1 MIGVEEIYNQII
13 EQGYTWCSVLQGNRK
28 KLLIT
33 NREGV
38 VNTPDMCKQKLK
50 KYFDNNPGIY
60 TINLK
65 VRPNDPAK
73 NSIFYDNVN
82 VNSFSAEPH
91 HKASIHEPVDVSKLE
106 KELRAKIAK
115 ENAEKEKLARITE
128 KEKQLDQELAALQ
141 TFSGRVS
148 AFFKIMTTNVM
159 QPDTANLQGTN
170 TMSDTTKAG
179 YQLFNDARDPQDFT
193 DQERRFI
200 NDAFVEIMHRMSPE
214 TFIAFSAKV
223 KKDPSIVN
231 TLKALL

>member
-1 MIGVEEIYNQII
+1 MTSVEEIYSQII

-38 VNTPDMCKQKLK
+38 INSPDMCKQKLK

-73 NSIFYDNVN
+73 NSIYYDNVN

-106 KELRAKIAK
+106 KELRQKIAK
-115 ENAEKEKLARITE
+115 ENAEKEKLARIAD

-141 TFSGRVS
+141 TFGGRVA
-148 AFFKIMTTNVM
+148 AFFKIMTANVM
-159 QPDTANLQGTN
+159 QPDTANLQGT
-170 TMSDTTKAG
+170 TMSDKTQAG
-179 YQLFNDARDPQDFT
+179 YQLFNDARDPAKFT
-193 DQERRFI
+193 DQERRMI
-200 NDAFVEIMHRMSPE
+200 NEAFVELMHRMSPE
-214 TFIAFSAKV
+214 TFAAFSAKV
-223 KKDPSIVN
+223 QKDPGVVI
-231 TLKALL
+231 TLKSFI